1 MSIPGNEI
9 LVSRSYSP
17 GEGTRAPWGSG
28 WFSPS
33 YLRAKSLQLGR
44 TLCDPMDGSP
54 PGFSVHGILQARIL
68 EWVAMPPSRD
78 IFPTQGPNQCL
89 LCLLHWQAGSLPLAP
104 PGKPVQTWGRE
115 NMRWTWNILMS
126 FLFTEQGVEISISLK
141 LKFLKLWGENYT
153 NVYFYSCN
161 FSSTCICKPYILI
174 FQFFKLLSMNTKK
187 VNF

>member
-17 GEGTRAPWGSG
+17 GERTRAPWGSG

-33 YLRAKSLQLGR
+33 YLHAKSLQLGR

-54 PGFSVHGILQARIL
+54 PGFSVHGILQAIIL
-68 EWVAMPPSRD
+68 EWVAMPSSRD

-104 PGKPVQTWGRE
+104 PGKPIQTWGRE
-115 NMRWTWNILMS
+115 NTRWTWNILWCYKVMKC
-126 FLFTEQGVEISISLK
+126 LGKNGACWKHAGTK
-141 LKFLKLWGENYT
+141 LKELLMAKAG
-153 NVYFYSCN
+153 N
-161 FSSTCICKPYILI
+161 FE
-174 FQFFKLLSMNTKK
+174 Q
-187 VNF
+187 